1 MDSRFSSAAMDSTRR
16 RTAGLTKKGT
26 SFFRA
31 AKASSFQSIEVCR
44 LPPDLIDSRQ
54 PNVSNLVLETSSQWL
69 DTLTIEV
76 LMPMDP
82 FFGVPMPT
90 TPPAEVRACMATQL
104 GQDVFL
110 SRGGPLDNVTPP
122 GREISQEEL
131 NIAHR
136 FCTTL
141 E

>member
-1 MDSRFSSAAMDSTRR
+1 
-16 RTAGLTKKGT
+16 
-26 SFFRA
+26 
-31 AKASSFQSIEVCR
+31 
-44 LPPDLIDSRQ
+44 
-54 PNVSNLVLETSSQWL
+54 
-69 DTLTIEV
+69 
-76 LMPMDP
+76 MPA
-82 FFGVPMPT
+82 
-90 TPPAEVRACMATQL
+90 TPPADVRACMATQL

-122 GREISQEEL
+122 GGEISQEEL

>member
-1 MDSRFSSAAMDSTRR
+1 MDDRFSSAAIDSTRR

-44 LPPDLIDSRQ
+44 LPPDLIDLMQ
-54 PNVSNLVLETSSQWL
+54 PSVSNLALATSSQWL

-110 SRGGPLDNVTPP
+110 SLGGPLDNVTPP

>member
-1 MDSRFSSAAMDSTRR
+1 MDSTRR

-26 SFFRA
+26 SSFRA

-44 LPPDLIDSRQ
+44 LPPDLIDSMQ
-54 PNVSNLVLETSSQWL
+54 PNVSNLVLETSSRWL
-69 DTLTIEV
+69 DTLKTKS
-76 LMPMDP
+76 MKAMDP

-104 GQDVFL
+104 GQDIFL
-110 SRGGPLDNVTPP
+110 RRGGPLDNVTPP

>member
-1 MDSRFSSAAMDSTRR
+1 M
-16 RTAGLTKKGT
+16 
-26 SFFRA
+26 
-31 AKASSFQSIEVCR
+31 
-44 LPPDLIDSRQ
+44 Q

-76 LMPMDP
+76 MKAMDP
-82 FFGVPMPT
+82 FFGVPMPA

-110 SRGGPLDNVTPP
+110 SRGGPLDDVTPA
-122 GREISQEEL
+122 GGEITQKEL

-136 FCTTL
+136 FCTML